1 MPVARALS
9 LRDLAN
15 LYRVLLKQH
24 LGREKLS
31 RADTGILDRDLHIY
45 INNNFESMFQ
55 SEGALALMT
64 PYLESGDSSAECV
77 YDDKYGSGVN
87 IVWDSSDTKAAKEHA
102 TKLKGMIRDTEEDD
116 DAPKITNS
124 DWHRMVAFEL
134 RIRLA
139 HDAKKA
145 KSGQSKADKSPAKRQ
160 QSTSHAASARQD
172 DPPASPA
179 AVAEPAAAAEAQAA
193 PADARIALAGPS
205 QGKRKLDDAQMT
217 DDAIAEYLLRNP
229 AKAIAIAKVAT
240 DIGSSKATD
249 APSSVDVERLPP
261 KKPAVKV
268 SRERPPKPFPLLD
281 NRKPGTRV
289 SLDGGDDEAEDSRK
303 ERKQQSYRSV
313 DSDNPFNQEFPRTRT
328 GTLDGIPINI
338 VQSCMLSCF
347 VRNGPFQN
355 EDKAS
360 DKEHSAMV
368 SETSLFFLPCHDLYL
383 TAMHRYAPLSTLRLE
398 IRELQIWRRTR
409 YPKTSKCI
417 MSSA

>member
-15 LYRVLLKQH
+15 LYRVLTKQH

-64 PYLESGDSSAECV
+64 PYLESGDSSTQCV

-102 TKLKGMIRDTEEDD
+102 TKLKGMMRDMEEDD
-116 DAPKITNS
+116 NAPKITNS
-124 DWHRMVAFEL
+124 DWHKMVAFDL
-134 RIRLA
+134 RISLA
-139 HDAKKA
+139 HDAKKT

-160 QSTSHAASARQD
+160 QSTSHAASARQGD
-172 DPPASPA
+172 SPASPA
-179 AVAEPAAAAEAQAA
+179 AVAEPPAATEAPAA

-205 QGKRKLDDAQMT
+205 QGKRKLDEAQMT
-217 DDAIAEYLLRNP
+217 DDAITEYLLRNP
-229 AKAIAIAKVAT
+229 DKAIAIAKVAT

-249 APSSVDVERLPP
+249 RPSSVDRVTVDVERLPP
-261 KKPAVKV
+261 KKPAVRV

-289 SLDGGDDEAEDSRK
+289 SLDGGDDEVEDSPK

-338 VQSCMLSCF
+338 VQSCILSCF

-368 SETSLFFLPCHDLYL
+368 SETSLIFLPCPD
-383 TAMHRYAPLSTLRLE
+383 
-398 IRELQIWRRTR
+398 I
-409 YPKTSKCI
+409 
-417 MSSA
+417 

>member
-1 MPVARALS
+1 
-9 LRDLAN
+9 
-15 LYRVLLKQH
+15 
-24 LGREKLS
+24 
-31 RADTGILDRDLHIY
+31 
-45 INNNFESMFQ
+45 
-55 SEGALALMT
+55 
-64 PYLESGDSSAECV
+64 
-77 YDDKYGSGVN
+77 
-87 IVWDSSDTKAAKEHA
+87 
-102 TKLKGMIRDTEEDD
+102 
-116 DAPKITNS
+116 
-124 DWHRMVAFEL
+124 
-134 RIRLA
+134 
-139 HDAKKA
+139 
-145 KSGQSKADKSPAKRQ
+145 
-160 QSTSHAASARQD
+160 
-172 DPPASPA
+172 
-179 AVAEPAAAAEAQAA
+179 
-193 PADARIALAGPS
+193 
-205 QGKRKLDDAQMT
+205 MT
-217 DDAIAEYLLRNP
+217 DDAIAEYLMRNP

-368 SETSLFFLPCHDLYL
+368 SENSLFFLPCHDLYL
-383 TAMHRYAPLSTLRLE
+383 TAMHRYAPLSTVRLE
-398 IRELQIWRRTR
+398 RVALQIWRRMR
-409 YPKTSKCI
+409 CPKTSSCI
-417 MSSA
+417 TSSALPGLNPPAAGFTR